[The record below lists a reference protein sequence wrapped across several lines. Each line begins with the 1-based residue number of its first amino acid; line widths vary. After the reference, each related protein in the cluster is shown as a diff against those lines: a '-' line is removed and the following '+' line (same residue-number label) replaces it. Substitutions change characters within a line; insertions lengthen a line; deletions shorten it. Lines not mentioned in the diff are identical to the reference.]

1 MWNYLATINNK
12 VETAVIF
19 ILVGIVLAVSIVIMR
34 KIWRAK
40 KLKFWGIEVEA
51 PLIGKKK

>member
-1 MWNYLATINNK
+1 MWAYFATLNNK

-40 KLKFWGIEVEA
+40 KLKFWGIEVES
-51 PLIGKKK
+51 PQKLKK